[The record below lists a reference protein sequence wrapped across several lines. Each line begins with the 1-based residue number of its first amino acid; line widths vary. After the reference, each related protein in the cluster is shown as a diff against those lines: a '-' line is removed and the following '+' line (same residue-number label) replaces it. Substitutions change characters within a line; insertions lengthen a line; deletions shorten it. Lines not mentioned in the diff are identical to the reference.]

1 MRNGN
6 IALLNNINLD
16 FIGIKLRS
24 LIRTPILWLA
34 FLQIEIICS
43 EKFSLE
49 SNTTPRSMKKEK
61 SFAYFCVRLM
71 LDLRKKYNSRSFL
84 TLLRRG
90 MREETVATF
99 K

>member
-16 FIGIKLRS
+16 FIGIRLRS

-34 FLQIEIICS
+34 FLQIEITCS

-49 SNTTPRSMKKEK
+49 SNTTPRSMILSLVHANIAVILSEAQVQNLVL
-61 SFAYFCVRLM
+61 FEV
-71 LDLRKKYNSRSFL
+71 SRQ
-84 TLLRRG
+84 
-90 MREETVATF
+90 
-99 K
+99 